1 MLLWPVT
8 EAVVS
13 VVHSLSCVD
22 YLPQSLGTKMASAD
36 PEVKASQDGWTPV
49 LARKVAGCLEPENV
63 AAPEALWLSPVPEAA
78 SLCSPHSHLQTA
90 RRGVTEQRWLPRNLR
105 QKPPRPG
112 RHLSSGPEG
121 GWLSGAENL
130 SFSFIENIF
139 HMIYPNYDFPSL
151 YSSQFVSTSPLIC
164 IHVLPV
170 FH

>member
-1 MLLWPVT
+1 VLLWPVT

-78 SLCSPHSHLQTA
+78 SLCSPHSHLCRLPSVESWIQGGS
-90 RRGVTEQRWLPRNLR
+90 RGT
-105 QKPPRPG
+105 
-112 RHLSSGPEG
+112 
-121 GWLSGAENL
+121 
-130 SFSFIENIF
+130 
-139 HMIYPNYDFPSL
+139 
-151 YSSQFVSTSPLIC
+151 
-164 IHVLPV
+164 
-170 FH
+170 